1 MLVPRVAKL
10 WIAYSKAP
18 GSNPSVSQAYLFSH
32 NIAQN
37 VMLQDKC
44 SNFNR
49 IVWIDIN
56 QKIKSSKVEVR
67 LEDLD
72 LADI

>member
-18 GSNPSVSQAYLFSH
+18 GSNPSVSQASLFSH

-44 SNFNR
+44 SNFKLSLNR
-49 IVWIDIN
+49 YKS
-56 QKIKSSKVEVR
+56 KIKLSRVEVR
-67 LEDLD
+67 LENLD